1 MTVFFFFSDNALSR
15 LNEEVNELR
24 QIMEVFLDSNRF
36 TQPSPSQQTGARSDT
51 SGNCMQYLPKIGPS
65 YISVK
70 IIVLLYK
77 FIYLTCYLL
86 NKLRLC
92 FTFE

>member
-1 MTVFFFFSDNALSR
+1 MNDSDNALSR

-24 QIMEVFLDSNRF
+24 HIMEVILDANRF

-65 YISVK
+65 YMISVK

-77 FIYLTCYLL
+77 FIYLACFLL

-92 FTFE
+92 VTFE